1 MRSTR
6 PTSSSTASA
15 LDTGALHE
23 SAVRTAPADTA
34 AASTR
39 TPRHR
44 TLLGFALALVLVLS
58 QLVLSPGVSHA
69 QPQPSKKAEKVY
81 VTPDNLGDGA
91 KPPAP
96 VGTSWLVGDLDSGDL
111 QVAHDIDKKHA
122 PASTIKLLTALALV
136 DVLDDRTKKVRAEFE
151 DMEIDG
157 TKVGLMQKNEYTI
170 DLLFHAMLMSS
181 ANDAANALG
190 RAAGGQDKAVAL
202 MNEKAAELGMTN
214 THAVNTSGLDAKGQF
229 TTAADMMKLAW
240 AVCENDYLMK
250 VIGTET
256 FKFPGGKNPVTKEKF
271 KGYEIQ
277 NHTKI
282 VGQIDGGL
290 GLKNG
295 YTTTAKG
302 SYIAVAERDGHRVV
316 ATMLGVDN
324 NSRQA
329 AIDLLEWDFAQKD
342 PQSLQTVPVGQ
353 TVTSSPDP
361 SATASET
368 TSDAGGDS
376 TGGAEAVSPNGS
388 HGSADD
394 SASSRSSS
402 LLGLSSAD
410 VLPLGLLAI
419 GVLLLAGAALLW
431 LRVRKRRHAR

>member
-1 MRSTR
+1 M
-6 PTSSSTASA
+6 
-15 LDTGALHE
+15 
-23 SAVRTAPADTA
+23 
-34 AASTR
+34 
-39 TPRHR
+39 
-44 TLLGFALALVLVLS
+44 LVLS

-410 VLPLGLLAI
+410 VLPVGLLAI